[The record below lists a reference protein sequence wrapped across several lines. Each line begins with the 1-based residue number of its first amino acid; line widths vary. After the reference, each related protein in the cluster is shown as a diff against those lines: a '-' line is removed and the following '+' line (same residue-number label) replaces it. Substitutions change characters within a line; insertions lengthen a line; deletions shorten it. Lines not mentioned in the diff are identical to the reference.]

1 MSVEIQFLG
10 SGDAFGSGGR
20 LQACIHVQTAE
31 TQFLLDCGAS
41 AVIGMKRFGVDPSRI
56 DWILI
61 SHLHGDHF
69 AGIPFLILDGQFSRR
84 TRPLRI
90 AGPPGVAKRVREAM
104 EVLFP
109 GSSGVQRKF
118 AVDFTE
124 MKEGAVNS
132 FDGLSAI
139 PYPVVHPSG
148 STSYALRVSCGGKEI
163 GYSGDTEWT
172 ENLIPVARG
181 TDLFISECYIFDK
194 KINYH
199 LSYQILREQKETLG
213 CRRLILTH
221 MGDGMLKH
229 LESVDLEW
237 AEDGKKIVL

>member
-10 SGDAFGSGGR
+10 SGDAFGNGGR

-90 AGPPGVAKRVREAM
+90 AGPPGVAKRVLAALDQTMQNALRFLA
-104 EVLFP
+104 
-109 GSSGVQRKF
+109 
-118 AVDFTE
+118 A
-124 MKEGAVNS
+124 A
-132 FDGLSAI
+132 SAI
-139 PYPVVHPSG
+139 QCECELLLHHR
-148 STSYALRVSCGGKEI
+148 AGG
-163 GYSGDTEWT
+163 
-172 ENLIPVARG
+172 
-181 TDLFISECYIFDK
+181 
-194 KINYH
+194 
-199 LSYQILREQKETLG
+199 
-213 CRRLILTH
+213 
-221 MGDGMLKH
+221 
-229 LESVDLEW
+229 
-237 AEDGKKIVL
+237 